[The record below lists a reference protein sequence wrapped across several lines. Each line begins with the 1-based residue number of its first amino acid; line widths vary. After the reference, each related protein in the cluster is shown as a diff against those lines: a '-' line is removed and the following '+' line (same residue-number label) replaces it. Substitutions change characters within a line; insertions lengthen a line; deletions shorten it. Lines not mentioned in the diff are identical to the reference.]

1 MFGWTIGFLAAS
13 AIIYWGHQV
22 EAIAFMI
29 GYVFAPFSAVF
40 YPVSILPT
48 WAQTISWC
56 LPTTYIFEGMR
67 NILADKPFPIT
78 TLWISFVL
86 NIVYLFLS
94 FRLFQRTYQKSLT
107 KGLARLE

>member
-40 YPVSILPT
+40 YPVSILPA

-67 NILADKPFPIT
+67 NILAGKPFSIT
-78 TLWISFVL
+78 TLWISFIL